1 MASLY
6 ELTSEYMELLT
17 LAEDPDTDPQAFAD
31 TLEGLTGEIEDK
43 ADNYAK
49 VLRML
54 DGDAQ
59 AIRDEERRLKARR
72 EAIENNI
79 KRMKQ
84 MLQFIYSSYSEP
96 IGLDEIA
103 GAAGISPRECSRC
116 FHRAIDR
123 PPIRFLIEYRAQMAA
138 IKLERTDDSISSIA
152 EQCGFLSDSY
162 FGKTF
167 KDLYGL
173 SPRDYRKK
181 HKS

>member
-1 MASLY
+1 
-6 ELTSEYMELLT
+6 
-17 LAEDPDTDPQAFAD
+17 
-31 TLEGLTGEIEDK
+31 
-43 ADNYAK
+43 
-49 VLRML
+49 
-54 DGDAQ
+54 
-59 AIRDEERRLKARR
+59 
-72 EAIENNI
+72 
-79 KRMKQ
+79 
-84 MLQFIYSSYSEP
+84 MLQFIYSNYSEP